1 MNLIFHLMT
10 FLSGMSVSVPIAMMS
25 IDSDED
31 REFMITLYLYYSRR
45 LVRYAERFT
54 LNRSDAED
62 AVQNAFLS
70 LIPRTEQLRSM
81 QRDYLEGYVFVTVKN
96 AAFMMNREIQ
106 RELSAEKNMA
116 GSITMEED
124 MFSDTTAEELM
135 EALGR
140 LSEKDQ
146 LLLRM
151 KYFSR
156 QTDREIALQTG
167 CRESSVRKMI
177 ARSRIR
183 LAAEMRKEGLE
194 HD

>member
-156 QTDREIALQTG
+156 QTDREIALQIG

>member
-96 AAFMMNREIQ
+96 AAFMMNREIH

>member
-183 LAAEMRKEGLE
+183 LAAEMRKEGRE